1 MEYNKILENIKE
13 LDDYEKSDLI
23 NDLFKEIG
31 TFEQLDVLESIYN
44 SGDVFDKTS
53 KYETLYYLLKNIK
66 EDLKKE
72 YTEAT
77 KEDDGFY
84 NVKAHGIEKEYNT
97 INEMEGLFYD
107 KIY

>member
-1 MEYNKILENIKE
+1 MEYNKILENIKD

-31 TFEQLDVLESIYN
+31 TFEQLDVLESIY
-44 SGDVFDKTS
+44 SGGGLDKTS
-53 KYETLYYLLKNIK
+53 KYETLYYLLGNLK

-77 KEDDGFY
+77 KQDNGFH
-84 NVKAHGIEKEYNT
+84 NVKAYGIEKEYTT
-97 INEMEGLFYD
+97 IDEIEGLFYD